1 MEKFKPDVTNDSLLG
16 GRLRLRQLG
25 HGHRAGTDALLLASL
40 TPPETSGL
48 ILDIG
53 AGSGAVG
60 LVAAMLAPQARVGL
74 VEIDTAS
81 CALARANIQ
90 ANALESRI
98 SVFQADVLLAAQRR
112 AAGLVDEHAA
122 LVLTNP
128 PFYDAGAVRVS
139 PDASKARA
147 HVEAAPLA
155 NWLRASLALLA
166 NEPEYR
172 AYARKRGRVAIQTGF
187 SDAGRFVGQ
196 IPAALAIERL
206 QGRMAHKMEEYG
218 LTDVAAL
225 IFNTHG
231 ESMGRGGHP
240 SGMDDR
246 LTWPMSVWARQQF
259 AQAGIRTELEASFQG
274 GDGYLFFRRPELAL
288 ATLTRIAA
296 HELQPLPDEP
306 DPFYQRT
313 DISLDFYRGI
323 RNAQRGYMGSRTY
336 ARSVT
341 AFGLGL
347 LNETGSRKSRRQ
359 SDLAADRDMS
369 LRQIRAIP
377 VRIAAASSSACCARP
392 IGSAASSR
400 RRPMASCSIPRSGRA
415 GPIAAR
421 SGTLRGPAWRWPTSS
436 PPTTATAAFAL

>member
-1 MEKFKPDVTNDSLLG
+1 MDKFKPDVTNDSLLG

-40 TPPETSGL
+40 TPPQTSGL

-166 NEPEYR
+166 PGGLFAMIHR
-172 AYARKRGRVAIQTGF
+172 AEALAHCLSAIDSRLGGLVIRPVQPRIGAPATRILLRGVKGSKGPLTLAAPF
-187 SDAGRFVGQ
+187 VLHEDDGRF
-196 IPAALAIERL
+196 
-206 QGRMAHKMEEYG
+206 
-218 LTDVAAL
+218 T
-225 IFNTHG
+225 
-231 ESMGRGGHP
+231 
-240 SGMDDR
+240 
-246 LTWPMSVWARQQF
+246 
-259 AQAGIRTELEASFQG
+259 
-274 GDGYLFFRRPELAL
+274 PE
-288 ATLTRIAA
+288 
-296 HELQPLPDEP
+296 
-306 DPFYQRT
+306 
-313 DISLDFYRGI
+313 
-323 RNAQRGYMGSRTY
+323 
-336 ARSVT
+336 
-341 AFGLGL
+341 
-347 LNETGSRKSRRQ
+347 
-359 SDLAADRDMS
+359 
-369 LRQIRAIP
+369 
-377 VRIAAASSSACCARP
+377 
-392 IGSAASSR
+392 
-400 RRPMASCSIPRSGRA
+400 
-415 GPIAAR
+415 AAR
-421 SGTLRGPAWRWPTSS
+421 LAEGQ
-436 PPTTATAAFAL
+436 PPDDYSR